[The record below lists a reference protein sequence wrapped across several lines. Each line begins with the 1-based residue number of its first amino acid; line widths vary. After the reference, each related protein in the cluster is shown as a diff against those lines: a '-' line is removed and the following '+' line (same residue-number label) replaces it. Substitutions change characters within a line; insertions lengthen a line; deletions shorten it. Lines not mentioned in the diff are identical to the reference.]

1 MTVVTR
7 ISFRS
12 GDRDLLDSVVG
23 DIVETSRQKGA
34 EFKGPHLDPPEDH
47 EVALY
52 RRLDGDPT
60 NEFDAWTY
68 TVFQRRI
75 VLRGYDDL
83 AREFLERDYPDSV
96 QVEAEVE

>member
-7 ISFRS
+7 FSFKS
-12 GDRDLLDSVVG
+12 GDREALDAVVG
-23 DIVETSRQKGA
+23 DIVEMSRQKGA
-34 EFKGPHLDPPEDH
+34 EMKGPHQDPPEDH

-52 RRLDGDPT
+52 RRLDGEAGDHET
-60 NEFDAWTY
+60 WSY

-75 VLRGYDDL
+75 ELRGYDSL
-83 AREFLERDYPDSV
+83 AREFLERDYPDSI